1 MEALYAI
8 LIVLGLGALF
18 AWYFTSNITKRL
30 TQAKLKF

>member
-18 AWYFTSNITKRL
+18 AGISHQNITKDL
-30 TQAKLKF
+30 HKQN